1 MQLKLMELSSSLRLY
16 NCHYVNITNSE
27 IYECIKADE
36 VKELEKIT
44 EIKVLPNLFTNSK
57 MPIGNESKQKE
68 LREWMTLSNQTLS
81 TFVIQGMRFTSH

>member
-44 EIKVLPNLFTNSK
+44 EKK
-57 MPIGNESKQKE
+57 
-68 LREWMTLSNQTLS
+68 
-81 TFVIQGMRFTSH
+81 